1 MQNIAK
7 TAMATSKYVLINLT
21 LRARMMIGAVS
32 DDIESNEEVREGCES
47 PFDRES
53 ALAMGL
59 FAALICDLRGFFY
72 SREAVKARPTPKAS
86 ASVHSSR
93 E

>member
-32 DDIESNEEVREGCES
+32 DELESNEEVREGCES
-47 PFDRES
+47 PFGRES
-53 ALAMGL
+53 ALAMEL
-59 FAALICDLRGFFY
+59 DFF
-72 SREAVKARPTPKAS
+72 RIFRFF
-86 ASVHSSR
+86 SV
-93 E
+93 